1 MSVNRRRQA
10 LEFCLNATVVIII
23 QIGSGVRTESWTKR
37 EEEVRMYTKE
47 QEETAL
53 AEFALTGS
61 VYRVIQR
68 LGYPSKS
75 TLYRWLKH
83 KQAGLENWHGTT

>member
-1 MSVNRRRQA
+1 
-10 LEFCLNATVVIII
+10 
-23 QIGSGVRTESWTKR
+23 
-37 EEEVRMYTKE
+37 MYTKE

-75 TLYRWLKH
+75 TLYRWLEH
-83 KQAGLENWHGTT
+83 KQAGLENWHGTTKRDISGRTHFGCTEEHPRHPSAALK